1 MAPIYVCLIGMLIVV
16 GAILLLRVHAF
27 LALLLGALVV
37 MCLTTTTPSEFFG
50 GQNSP
55 GLATVPKSMVDGFGS
70 GCAKVGII
78 IALAAIIGQ
87 CLLESRAAEQIV
99 GRIRL
104 VTGEAN
110 APKAFMAS
118 GFLLGIP
125 VFFDT
130 VFYLLFPII
139 REYSRRAKGTY
150 LLCLL
155 ATVAGASMAHSLVP
169 PTPGPLLVAAELN
182 VSLGVLIPFG
192 LSLGLITITV
202 GYVYASWANK
212 IWPLPIRSLPTLPE
226 ETNTDSSVQADNVVA
241 NNTCPSFFFS
251 TLPILVPVVLIV
263 IGTVVNMR
271 YEQAVLP
278 RFQPQLKEL
287 SAQKE
292 AGIITEAEYTLK
304 TESIK
309 EEWKAARSIPSWL
322 AVITEKNIALSCGA
336 VLAMLLIS
344 STGVRE
350 GRTVEQVVRDAL
362 SAGGVII
369 LITAAGATFG
379 FAMKNAGIAQ
389 QIQGWASG
397 NNESH
402 ASISGFALLLIAFSL
417 TTAVRVAQGSATVAM
432 MTCVAV
438 VAPIAASISLGFHP
452 VYLALAIGCGSKPG
466 PWMNDSGFWVVSR
479 MSGMT
484 ELETLRS
491 FSVLLTI
498 MGFTGLG
505 VVLIAAW
512 LIPFV

>member
-1 MAPIYVCLIGMLIVV
+1 
-16 GAILLLRVHAF
+16 
-27 LALLLGALVV
+27 
-37 MCLTTTTPSEFFG
+37 
-50 GQNSP
+50 
-55 GLATVPKSMVDGFGS
+55 
-70 GCAKVGII
+70 
-78 IALAAIIGQ
+78 
-87 CLLESRAAEQIV
+87 
-99 GRIRL
+99 
-104 VTGEAN
+104 
-110 APKAFMAS
+110 
-118 GFLLGIP
+118 
-125 VFFDT
+125 
-130 VFYLLFPII
+130 
-139 REYSRRAKGTY
+139 
-150 LLCLL
+150 
-155 ATVAGASMAHSLVP
+155 
-169 PTPGPLLVAAELN
+169 
-182 VSLGVLIPFG
+182 
-192 LSLGLITITV
+192 
-202 GYVYASWANK
+202 
-212 IWPLPIRSLPTLPE
+212 
-226 ETNTDSSVQADNVVA
+226 
-241 NNTCPSFFFS
+241 
-251 TLPILVPVVLIV
+251 
-263 IGTVVNMR
+263 
-271 YEQAVLP
+271 
-278 RFQPQLKEL
+278 
-287 SAQKE
+287 
-292 AGIITEAEYTLK
+292 
-304 TESIK
+304 
-309 EEWKAARSIPSWL
+309 
-322 AVITEKNIALSCGA
+322 
-336 VLAMLLIS
+336 MLLIS